1 MHLFFG
7 QSKLDNIYII
17 LSLELKEEEEKVQA
31 KVTWNGQMSF
41 TGMSA
46 SGVQI
51 PIDAS
56 KEAGGQ
62 DSGARPMELILHGLA
77 GCTGIDI
84 ISILKK
90 MRLEVRSFYIEVEGS
105 RADDHPKRF
114 TDIHLRYVLEGDLP
128 EDKVV
133 RAIQLSIEKYCS
145 VYHSLNAN
153 ITVSYSING
162 VEGKENL

>member
-1 MHLFFG
+1 M
-7 QSKLDNIYII
+7 K
-17 LSLELKEEEEKVQA
+17 A

-62 DSGARPMELILHGLA
+62 DSGARPMELLLHGLA

-84 ISILKK
+84 MLILKK
-90 MRLEVRSFYIEVEGS
+90 MRLEVRSFYMEVEGM
-105 RADDHPKRF
+105 RASDHPKRF
-114 TDIHLRYVLEGDLP
+114 TDIHIHYALEGDLP
-128 EDKVV
+128 EDKVI
-133 RAIQLSIEKYCS
+133 RAIQLSKEKYCS
-145 VYHSLNAN
+145 VSHSLNAN
-153 ITVSYSING
+153 ITASYSING
-162 VEGKENL
+162 VKGEKQL